1 MDESKTEL
9 ETPLSADA
17 TGAVAVEGEDIAIQ
31 PGAALLAAISAER
44 DQLAAEK
51 AGMQELLLR
60 RQADYDN
67 FRKRAER
74 ERTEYIEYAGMETL
88 RPLLPVL
95 DDFERALKVETADK
109 EYAKGMDLIYQRA
122 LESMKKMGLEPIES
136 TGKPF
141 DPNIHHAVEMVTTDE
156 AEDHTVLATYQ
167 TGYNFKG
174 RLLRPAM
181 VKVAVR
187 G

>member
-1 MDESKTEL
+1 MNDSKTDL
-9 ETPLSADA
+9 ENPPSA
-17 TGAVAVEGEDIAIQ
+17 GANDGIEAEDIAIQ
-31 PGAALLAAISAER
+31 PDAAQLAALSAER
-44 DQLAAEK
+44 DQLASEK
-51 AGMQELLLR
+51 AGLQELLLR

-74 ERTEYIEYAGMETL
+74 DRSEYIEYAGMETL
-88 RPLLPVL
+88 RPLLPIV
-95 DDFERALKVETADK
+95 DDFERALKAETTDK
-109 EYAKGMDLIYQRA
+109 DYAKGMELIYQRMMEA
-122 LESMKKMGLEPIES
+122 MKKMGLEPIES

-141 DPNIHHAVEMVTTDE
+141 DPHIHHAVEMVDTDE
-156 AEDHTVLATYQ
+156 TEDNTVLATYQ
-167 TGYNFKG
+167 TGYNFRG